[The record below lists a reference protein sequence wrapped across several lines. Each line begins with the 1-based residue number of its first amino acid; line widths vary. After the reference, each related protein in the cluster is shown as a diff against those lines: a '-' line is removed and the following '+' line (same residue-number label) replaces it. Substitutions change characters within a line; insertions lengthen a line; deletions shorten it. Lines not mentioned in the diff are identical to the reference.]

1 MDGGQEKVAAARRNH
16 PVFFQAD
23 RLLFTVGKLNGK
35 ETLAVSILAG
45 LAKDRVV
52 A

>member
-23 RLLFTVGKLNGK
+23 RLSPLASLINGK